1 MNTNCKVLIAFHTP
15 LWCYFVCVHCLLR
28 LHAVTVLQLAS
39 PQCLGQTV
47 GGDRARYVRAR
58 EQGSKTRLRKLCLSC
73 RLRTGIPPG
82 LMSSTACRICHC
94 VCHSCLF
101 CRKQGGFLLPAV
113 PPSTQSNRGGPT
125 RKSAKGGW
133 TPEQVSLLL
142 FAASAEVPCAT
153 TQGQRL
159 YTFIRPPACDAG
171 RAVAE
176 SCASSWWQKLE
187 ASW

>member
-1 MNTNCKVLIAFHTP
+1 MLFQS
-15 LWCYFVCVHCLLR
+15 
-28 LHAVTVLQLAS
+28 HAATVLQLAS
-39 PQCLGQTV
+39 PQCLAQTV
-47 GGDRARYVRAR
+47 DEDRALYVRVR
-58 EQGSKTRLRKLCLSC
+58 EQGNKTRLRRLCLSC
-73 RLRTGIPPG
+73 RLRTGIPLL
-82 LMSSTACRICHC
+82 LMPSTACRICHC

-142 FAASAEVPCAT
+142 FASSAEVPRAT
-153 TQGQRL
+153 TRGQRM
-159 YTFIRPPACDAG
+159 YTFICPPVCDAG
-171 RAVAE
+171 RAAAE

-187 ASW
+187 ASR

>member
-1 MNTNCKVLIAFHTP
+1 MNTNCKVLVALDNP
-15 LWCYFVCVHCLLR
+15 LLNYFLCVNYLFR
-28 LHAVTVLQLAS
+28 SHAVTVLQLAS
-39 PQCLGQTV
+39 PQCLAQTV
-47 GGDRARYVRAR
+47 DEDRALYVRVR
-58 EQGSKTRLRKLCLSC
+58 EQGNKTRLRRLCLSC
-73 RLRTGIPPG
+73 RLRTGIPLL
-82 LMSSTACRICHC
+82 LMPSTACRICHC

-142 FAASAEVPCAT
+142 FASAEVRRAT

-159 YTFIRPPACDAG
+159 YTFICPPACDAG
-171 RAVAE
+171 RAAAE

-187 ASW
+187 ASR